1 MRREISAANT
11 AFRSN
16 VNLYVT
22 RAFKSG
28 FIESD
33 AMDMGIFGVSDK
45 FLLQ

>member
-16 VNLYVT
+16 VNLYVA

-33 AMDMGIFGVSDK
+33 AMGIFGVSYE